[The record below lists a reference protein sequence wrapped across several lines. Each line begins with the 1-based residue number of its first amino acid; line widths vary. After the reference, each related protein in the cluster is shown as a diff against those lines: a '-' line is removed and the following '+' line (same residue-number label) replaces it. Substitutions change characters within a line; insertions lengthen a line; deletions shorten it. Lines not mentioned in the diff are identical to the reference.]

1 MSRRLS
7 LPGGSPVT
15 VTISPTRGKAAAAA
29 GDGIS
34 SSPARDS
41 AAVVRGGAGGSLTS
55 PAPRHS
61 LGSSS
66 TTTLQVSPVRRSGGS
81 RYLGASRDGV
91 GGDSVGSAAEFVH
104 YTVHIPPTPE
114 RTANSSLD
122 APPAASGAAA
132 AGAEEEEEVR
142 PQRSYISG
150 TIFTG
155 GLNQTTRG
163 HVLNTSAARS
173 VAASA
178 NMSCKMRGCDMPA
191 FLTGTGGKGGGRSPC
206 DCGFMI
212 CRECY
217 VDCVNATG
225 NCPGCKE
232 PYNINGS
239 ESDDYSDEDEADD
252 VSSSEERDQLPLTSM
267 AKRFSMVHSIKIP
280 SGGGG
285 GAGGGGGK
293 PAEFDHARWL
303 FETKGT
309 YGYGNALWPKDDH
322 GNGGSGGTGF
332 AGAEEPPNFGARCR
346 RPLTRKTSVSQGIL
360 SPYRILIAIRLAALC
375 LFLTWRIRHPNPDA
389 IWLWALSVTCEVW
402 FAFSWLLDSL
412 PKLCPVTRAADLAV
426 LSALF
431 ESPTARNPKGRSDL
445 PGIDVFVSTADPEKE
460 PPLVTANTVLSILAA
475 DYPVEKLACYVS
487 DDGGAL
493 LTFEA
498 LAETAS
504 FARAW
509 VPFCRKHGVEPRSP
523 EAYFGGGGGGHGQKR
538 DFLKGKV
545 RVDFVRERRKVKREY
560 DEFKVRVNSLPE
572 AIRRRSDA
580 YNAGEELRARRR
592 QQEEA
597 MAAGGGALHGGAV
610 PDAEATV
617 KATWMSDGSQWPGT
631 WITAAP
637 DHSRGDHAGIIQ
649 AMLAPPTSEPVL
661 GESGELVDTTGV
673 DTRLPMLVYVS
684 REKRPGYDHNKKAGA
699 MNALVRTSAVMSN
712 GPFILNL
719 DCDHYVHSSSA
730 LREGMCFMLDR
741 GGDRVCY
748 VQFPQRFEGIDP
760 NDRYANHNLVF
771 FDVAMRAMDGLQG
784 PMYVGTG
791 CIFRRTALYGF
802 SPPRATEHHGWLG
815 TRKIKKL
822 LLKRK
827 NTMGKKTDRE
837 NNNDAEMMLP
847 PIEDD
852 DGTGMLRQLDSSDI
866 ESSAL
871 LPRRFGASATF
882 VASIPVAEY
891 QGRLLQDTPGAAHA
905 GRPTGALAVPRE
917 PLDAAAVAEAISV
930 ISCFYEEKTEWG
942 RRVGWIYGSVT
953 EDVVTGYRMHNRGW
967 RSVYCATRGRDAFRG
982 TAPINLTDRLHQV
995 LRWATGSVEIF
1006 FSRNN
1011 ALFASPRMKLLQRVA
1026 YFNVGMYPFTS
1037 VFLLVYCVLPAVSLF
1052 SGKFIVQSLNVTFL
1066 ALLLIISVTLV
1077 LLALLE
1083 IRWSGITLH
1092 EWWRNEQFWVIGGT
1106 SAHPAAV
1113 LQGLLKVVA
1122 GVDISFTLTSK
1133 PGTGDDGEDDAFAEL
1148 YEVRWSFL
1156 MVPPLTIMM
1165 VNAVAIA
1172 VATART
1178 LYNEFPQWS
1187 KLLGGAFFSFWV
1199 LCHLYPFAKGL
1210 LGRRGRVPTIV
1221 FVWSGLISMTVSLLW
1236 VYISPPAGARERIGG
1251 GGFSFP

>member
-7 LPGGSPVT
+7 LPAGSPVT
-15 VTISPTRGKAAAAA
+15 VTVSP
-29 GDGIS
+29 
-34 SSPARDS
+34 
-41 AAVVRGGAGGSLTS
+41 VAGGKSPGGGVEGVVKRSGGGGGLTS
-55 PAPRHS
+55 PAPRPRHS
-61 LGSSS
+61 LGGGSSS
-66 TTTLQVSPVRRSGGS
+66 AATLQVSPVRRSGGS
-81 RYLGASRDGV
+81 RYLGASRDGAEAA
-91 GGDSVGSAAEFVH
+91 SAEFVH
-104 YTVHIPPTPE
+104 YTVHIPATPE
-114 RTANSSLD
+114 RNAAAGESAE
-122 APPAASGAAA
+122 APPAGVEE
-132 AGAEEEEEVR
+132 EEEEEVR

-155 GLNQTTRG
+155 GLNRATRG
-163 HVLNTSAARS
+163 HVLNHSADGRAPP
-173 VAASA
+173 AAAQSGGL
-178 NMSCKMRGCDMPA
+178 SCKMRGCDMPA
-191 FLTGTGGKGGGRSPC
+191 FAGRGGGRAPC
-206 DCGFMI
+206 DCGFTI

-217 VDCVNATG
+217 MDCIAGAG

-232 PYNINGS
+232 PYYAGTDT
-239 ESDDYSDEDEADD
+239 DDDAGDD
-252 VSSSEERDQLPLTSM
+252 DDAVSSSEERDQLPLTSM
-267 AKRFSMVHSIKIP
+267 AKRFSMVHSMKLP
-280 SGGGG
+280 SGTAG
-285 GAGGGGGK
+285 GAAPGGK

-309 YGYGNALWPKDDH
+309 YGYGNALWPKDAH
-322 GNGGSGGTGF
+322 HAAAGGGF
-332 AGAEEPPNFGARCR
+332 AGLDEPPNFGARCR
-346 RPLTRKTSVSQGIL
+346 RPLTRKTSVSQAIL
-360 SPYRILIAIRLAALC
+360 SPYRLLIAVRLVALG
-375 LFLTWRIRHPNPDA
+375 LFLAWRIRHPNPEA
-389 IWLWALSVTCEVW
+389 VWLWAMSVTCEVW

-412 PKLCPVTRAADLAV
+412 PKLCPVQRAADLGV
-426 LSALF
+426 LAERF

-460 PPLVTANTVLSILAA
+460 PPLVTANTILSILAA
-475 DYPVEKLACYVS
+475 DYPVEKLACYLS

-504 FARAW
+504 FARVW
-509 VPFCRKHGVEPRSP
+509 VPFCRKHGVEPRCP
-523 EAYFGGGGGGHGQKR
+523 EAYFAQKR
-538 DFLKGKV
+538 DFLKNKV
-545 RVDFVRERRKVKREY
+545 RLDFVRERRRVKREY
-560 DEFKVRVNSLPE
+560 DEFKVRVNSLPD

-592 QQEEA
+592 HHEENGA
-597 MAAGGGALHGGAV
+597 GAAGAAV
-610 PDAEATV
+610 PETV

-631 WITAAP
+631 WLAAAP
-637 DHSRGDHAGIIQ
+637 DHARGDHAGIIQ
-649 AMLAPPTSEPVL
+649 AMLAPPTPEPVMG
-661 GESGELVDTTGV
+661 GEAAEGGGGLVDTAGV
-673 DTRLPMLVYVS
+673 DVRLPMLVYVS

-699 MNALVRTSAVMSN
+699 MNALVRTSAIMSN

-719 DCDHYVHSSSA
+719 DCDHYVHNSAA

-741 GGDRVCY
+741 GGDRVCF

-760 NDRYANHNLVF
+760 SDRYANHNLVF

-791 CIFRRTALYGF
+791 CVFRRTALYGF
-802 SPPRATEHHGWLG
+802 SPPRATERRGWLG
-815 TRKIKKL
+815 RTKTKL
-822 LLKRK
+822 LLRRK
-827 NTMGKKTDRE
+827 PTMGKKTDRE
-837 NNNDAEMMLP
+837 NDDDCGDREMMLP

-852 DGTGMLRQLDSSDI
+852 GFHQLDDV
-866 ESSAL
+866 ESAAL
-871 LPRRFGASATF
+871 LPRRFGGSAAF

-891 QGRLLQDTPGAAHA
+891 QGRLLQDTPGAHH
-905 GRPTGALAVPRE
+905 GRPAGALAVPRE
-917 PLDAAAVAEAISV
+917 PLDAAAVAEAIGV

-942 RRVGWIYGSVT
+942 RRIGWIYGSVT

-967 RSVYCATRGRDAFRG
+967 RSVYCVTRRDAFRG

-1037 VFLLVYCVLPAVSLF
+1037 GFLLVYCLLPAVSLF
-1052 SGKFIVQSLNVTFL
+1052 SGKFIVQSLSVTFL
-1066 ALLLIISVTLV
+1066 ALLLVITLTLC

-1122 GVDISFTLTSK
+1122 GVDVSFTLTSK
-1133 PGTGDDGEDDAFAEL
+1133 PGTGDGGDGEDDAFAEL
-1148 YEVRWSFL
+1148 YEVRWSYL
-1156 MVPPLTIMM
+1156 MVPPVTIMM
-1165 VNAVAIA
+1165 VNAVAVA

-1178 LYNEFPQWS
+1178 LYSEFPQWS

-1221 FVWSGLISMTVSLLW
+1221 FVWSGIISMTVSLLW
-1236 VYISPPAGARERIGG
+1236 VYISPPDGARGRIGG
-1251 GGFSFP
+1251 GRGFSFP

>member
-7 LPGGSPVT
+7 LPAGSPVT
-15 VTISPTRGKAAAAA
+15 VTVSPTRGKAESP
-29 GDGIS
+29 GDG
-34 SSPARDS
+34 
-41 AAVVRGGAGGSLTS
+41 VVKRSGAGIGIGITS

-61 LGSSS
+61 LGGAASSAA
-66 TTTLQVSPVRRSGGS
+66 TMQVSPVRRSGGS
-81 RYLGASRDGV
+81 RYASRDGGV
-91 GGDSVGSAAEFVH
+91 DDRAEFVH

-114 RTANSSLD
+114 RTVVGASSDSD
-122 APPAASGAAA
+122 AGGAPAAVA
-132 AGAEEEEEVR
+132 AEEAR
-142 PQRSYISG
+142 AQRSYISG

-155 GLNQTTRG
+155 GLNQATHG
-163 HVLNTSAARS
+163 HVLTGASGDGRAA

-178 NMSCKMRGCDMPA
+178 NLSCKMRGCDMPA
-191 FLTGTGGKGGGRSPC
+191 FLASGAGGGPC
-206 DCGFMI
+206 DCGFSI

-217 VDCVNATG
+217 ADCVAGAG

-232 PYNINGS
+232 PYSAGS
-239 ESDDYSDEDEADD
+239 DTDDDGSGDDDEA

-267 AKRFSMVHSIKIP
+267 AKRFSLVHSMKIP
-280 SGGGG
+280 SGNA
-285 GAGGGGGK
+285 GAGGK

-309 YGYGNALWPKDDH
+309 YGYGNALWPKDGH
-322 GNGGSGGTGF
+322 GGGGGGAGF
-332 AGAEEPPNFGARCR
+332 AGFEDPPNFGSRCR
-346 RPLTRKTSVSQGIL
+346 RPLTRKTSVSQAIL
-360 SPYRILIAIRLAALC
+360 SPYRLLIAIRLVALGF
-375 LFLTWRIRHPNPDA
+375 FLTWRIRHPNPEA
-389 IWLWALSVTCEVW
+389 VWLWAMSVTCEVW

-412 PKLCPVTRAADLAV
+412 PKLCPVHRAADLDV
-426 LSALF
+426 LAQRF
-431 ESPTARNPKGRSDL
+431 ELPTARNPKGRSDL

-460 PPLVTANTVLSILAA
+460 PPLVTANTILSILAA
-475 DYPVEKLACYVS
+475 DYPVEKLACYLS

-523 EAYFGGGGGGHGQKR
+523 EAYFGQKR
-538 DFLKGKV
+538 DFLKNKV

-592 QQEEA
+592 LQEEA
-597 MAAGGGALHGGAV
+597 MAAGTLPGPLPEAA
-610 PDAEATV
+610 AATV
-617 KATWMSDGSQWPGT
+617 KATWMSDGSHWPGT
-631 WITAAP
+631 WLAAAP

-661 GESGELVDTTGV
+661 GGEPAESCGGLIDTTGV
-673 DTRLPMLVYVS
+673 DIRLPMLVYVS

-699 MNALVRTSAVMSN
+699 MNALVRTSAIMSN

-719 DCDHYVHSSSA
+719 DCDHYVHNSAA

-791 CIFRRTALYGF
+791 CVFRRTALYGF

-815 TRKIKKL
+815 RKKIKL
-822 LLKRK
+822 FLRRK
-827 NTMGKKTDRE
+827 PTMGKKTDRE
-837 NNNDAEMMLP
+837 VDNDKEMMLP

-852 DGTGMLRQLDSSDI
+852 GFQQLDDI

-871 LPRRFGASATF
+871 LPRRFGSSATF

-891 QGRLLQDTPGAAHA
+891 QGRLLQDTPGAHQ
-905 GRPTGALAVPRE
+905 GRPAGALAVPRE
-917 PLDAAAVAEAISV
+917 PLDAATVAEAISV
-930 ISCFYEEKTEWG
+930 ISCFYEDKTEWG
-942 RRVGWIYGSVT
+942 RRIGWIYGSVT

-967 RSVYCATRGRDAFRG
+967 RSVYCVTRRDAFRG

-1066 ALLLIISVTLV
+1066 ALLLVITLTLC
-1077 LLALLE
+1077 LLAVLE
-1083 IRWSGITLH
+1083 IKWSGITLH

-1113 LQGLLKVVA
+1113 LQGLLKVIA

-1133 PGTGDDGEDDAFAEL
+1133 PGTGDDGEEDAFAEL

-1156 MVPPLTIMM
+1156 MVPPVTIMM
-1165 VNAVAIA
+1165 VNAVAVA
-1172 VATART
+1172 VASART
-1178 LYNEFPQWS
+1178 LYSEFPQWS